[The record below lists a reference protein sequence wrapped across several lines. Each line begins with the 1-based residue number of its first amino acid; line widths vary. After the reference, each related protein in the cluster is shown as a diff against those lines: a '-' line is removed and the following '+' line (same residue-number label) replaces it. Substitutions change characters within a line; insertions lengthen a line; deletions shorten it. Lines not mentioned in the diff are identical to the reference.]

1 MTLAPTHV
9 ALEAFLV
16 WAGMG
21 KKNRGIFR
29 EKRGLFALLSL
40 FALFPDLDTFLYIH
54 RTYLHSVTWPI
65 LLILGVLVYLIVM
78 KYFKKTEITEK
89 ADIISRSIII
99 VGAFVLLHDI
109 LDLTTGPILLFYPFD
124 NRLINLEVYMIWD
137 LDFPLL
143 IKGLH
148 FDWSTVSL
156 NEGIN
161 TYFLNLTPQERID
174 YFGTE
179 FIALYVADFPLHLTI
194 FLAWFVFFPGIAFY
208 NWLNKYQKP
217 QKFFLHFK
225 DFKSPLLAFGLIL
238 LTFGSILGPAFK
250 LQRIENRE
258 YSTNL
263 SFSEKSTN
271 YGVIQSF
278 ELDANDILMLQGDFA
293 GNNSYCSISAAIATE
308 DQFGATSTQL
318 SNLFEEY
325 NDNASISY
333 STLITNYK
341 TIIDD
346 FIDNS
351 LQHYAILQNST
362 ETISYIL
369 DINERLY
376 SVLFLTDWNSSLEF
390 TTQVQIESTLTI
402 QRPLEFYFGLSF
414 MIVGFVLICG
424 SITSSIIT
432 KRKSTLEKQSEETTN
447 EEIEQQ
453 EEENLEIKN

>member
-1 MTLAPTHV
+1 MTLAPTHI

-21 KKNRGIFR
+21 KKSRSIFR

-54 RTYLHSVTWPI
+54 RTYLHSITWPVF
-65 LLILGVLVYLIVM
+65 LILGVLVYLIVM
-78 KYFKKTEITEK
+78 KYIKKTEITDK
-89 ADIISRSIII
+89 ADVISRSIII
-99 VGAFVLLHDI
+99 VGAFILLHDI

-124 NRLINLEVYMIWD
+124 NRLIDLEVYMIWD

-143 IKGLH
+143 IRGLQ

-194 FLAWFVFFPGIAFY
+194 FLAWFIFFPGIAFY
-208 NWLNKYQKP
+208 NWLNRYQKP

-250 LQRIENRE
+250 LQRFENRD

-263 SFSEKSTN
+263 SFSEESTN

-278 ELDANDILMLQGDFA
+278 ELDGNDILTLQGNFA
-293 GNNSYCSISAAIATE
+293 GNNSYCTIEAAIATE
-308 DQFGATSTQL
+308 DLFSATSTQL

-341 TIIDD
+341 VIIND
-346 FIDNS
+346 FFGNS
-351 LQHYAILQNST
+351 LQRFVVIQNST
-362 ETISYIL
+362 ETISYTL
-369 DINERLY
+369 DSNERLY
-376 SVLFLTDWNSSLEF
+376 SVLFLTDWNSTSEF
-390 TTQVQIESTLTI
+390 TTQVQIKSTLTI

-414 MIVGFVLICG
+414 MIIGFILMSG
-424 SITSSIIT
+424 SITTSIIT
-432 KRKSTLEKQSEETTN
+432 KRKGISEKSEVEDN
-447 EEIEQQ
+447 QQLEEIP
-453 EEENLEIKN
+453 EIKN